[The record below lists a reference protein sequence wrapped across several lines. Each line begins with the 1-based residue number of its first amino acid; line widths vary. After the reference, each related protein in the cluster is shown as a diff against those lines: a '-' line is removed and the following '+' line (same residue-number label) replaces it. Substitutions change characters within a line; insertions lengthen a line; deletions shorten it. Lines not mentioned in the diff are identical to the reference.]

1 VVGHHGGTMDL
12 EQIPQIL
19 GLALVFSAWVGIIWA
34 GSRQG

>member
-1 VVGHHGGTMDL
+1 MDL

-19 GLALVFSAWVGIIWA
+19 GLALVISAWLAIIWA